1 MADLIIIA
9 YDSEEKA
16 EAARNKVLEL
26 QKEYLIE
33 IGDAVV
39 AVRREDGHIKL
50 NQLVNTTAAGAATG
64 GMWGALV
71 GLLFLNPL
79 IGAALGAGAG
89 ALGGHFTDV
98 GIDDK
103 FMKDAAAALGPGQAA
118 LCLLIRRITA
128 DKVIPAIRWLGVAH
142 QPQRRAGSQTE
153 SRLESNLK
161 PGVTPRRRIP
171 SSSHAAQIHLAQV

>member
-103 FMKDAAAALGPGQAA
+103 FMKDAAAAFGARTSRA
-118 LCLLIRRITA
+118 LFVDTPDHRR
-128 DKVIPAIRWLGVAH
+128 
-142 QPQRRAGSQTE
+142 
-153 SRLESNLK
+153 
-161 PGVTPRRRIP
+161 
-171 SSSHAAQIHLAQV
+171 